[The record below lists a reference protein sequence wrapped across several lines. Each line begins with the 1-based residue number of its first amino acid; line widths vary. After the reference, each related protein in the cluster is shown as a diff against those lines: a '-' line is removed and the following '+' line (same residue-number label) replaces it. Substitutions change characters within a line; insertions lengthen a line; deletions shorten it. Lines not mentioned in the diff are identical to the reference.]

1 MALIELNLEKPA
13 LKRTE
18 RGESNESSE
27 PSVPEESTATD
38 AVDVTEEVE
47 SEVDESEVDESEE
60 SGGSV
65 IGKLVR
71 RVVVLGGLVAGAFA
85 LKKFRGRKGG
95 DAEQQEIEEDWQTA
109 E

>member
-18 RGESNESSE
+18 RGESSEASE

-47 SEVDESEVDESEE
+47 AEIDEEEIDESEE

-65 IGKLVR
+65 IAKFVR
-71 RVVVLGGLVAGAFA
+71 RVVVLGGLVAGALA
-85 LKKFRGRKGG
+85 LKKFRGKGG
-95 DAEQQEIEEDWQTA
+95 DDGQQEIEAAWQTA

>member
-47 SEVDESEVDESEE
+47 SEVDESEE

-71 RVVVLGGLVAGAFA
+71 RVVVLGGIVAGAFA
-85 LKKFRGRKGG
+85 FKKFRGRKGG